1 MRGGARGDSQMGAPL
16 PGHGVLRGR
25 KYERVE
31 CSQNQTGTGQRE
43 GRDEGGGGTKCVCV
57 YWSGHGGEKTK
68 SHLSGMKVGCVQAIN
83 TREDGVGW
91 DGMVVTSATAR
102 CGEQAGA
109 APVLFGRCDRSV

>member
-1 MRGGARGDSQMGAPL
+1 M
-16 PGHGVLRGR
+16 
-25 KYERVE
+25 
-31 CSQNQTGTGQRE
+31 
-43 GRDEGGGGTKCVCV
+43 CV

>member
-1 MRGGARGDSQMGAPL
+1 MECSEVGSTSVWNVPKIKQARGNG
-16 PGHGVLRGR
+16 RGEM
-25 KYERVE
+25 K
-31 CSQNQTGTGQRE
+31 
-43 GRDEGGGGTKCVCV
+43 GGGGTKCVCV